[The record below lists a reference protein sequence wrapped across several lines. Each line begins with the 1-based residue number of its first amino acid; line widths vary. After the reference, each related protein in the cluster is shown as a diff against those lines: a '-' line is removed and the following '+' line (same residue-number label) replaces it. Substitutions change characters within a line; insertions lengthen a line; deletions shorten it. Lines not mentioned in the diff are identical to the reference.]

1 MGVTGVGVT
10 GMGSDGDDGQAP
22 PEGIGTGARRVGEFP
37 SRCAAALTGLFA
49 LAALAALGTTAEAA
63 SGWYVSGGVS
73 GQIVDDL
80 RANTSAATGAPTP
93 ATLDF
98 DAGLG
103 ANASV
108 GYSFDSNDWAAGGSI
123 LRIETELLF
132 KVDDT
137 DTVTV
142 TGAGSFDGTGDVSA
156 FGVMANAW
164 YELHTGWAWRP
175 YLGAGVGI
183 ANISLNNVG
192 FRPAGAGADLGVVDD
207 DDWVFAYQFGAG
219 ISYELSAHTI
229 LGLEYRM
236 FATTDAEL
244 VNATGTSF
252 DADYLSHNVG
262 LFIRFLF

>member
-1 MGVTGVGVT
+1 MTGVGVT
-10 GMGSDGDDGQAP
+10 GLNSDRGDGQAP
-22 PEGIGTGARRVGEFP
+22 PERVGTGARRVGEFL
-37 SRCAAALTGLFA
+37 SRCAAALPGLFA
-49 LAALAALGTTAEAA
+49 LAALAALGTAAEAA

-73 GQIVDDL
+73 GQIIDDWP
-80 RANTSAATGAPTP
+80 ANTSAITGAPTP

-103 ANASV
+103 ANGSL
-108 GYSFDSNDWAAGGSI
+108 GYSFDSNGWVAGGSI
-123 LRIETELLF
+123 LRIEAEALF

-183 ANISLNNVG
+183 ANLSLNNVG
-192 FRPAGAGADLGVVDD
+192 LRPAAGADLGVVDD
-207 DDWVFAYQFGAG
+207 DDWVFAYQVGAG
-219 ISYELSAHTI
+219 ISYELSAKTI

-252 DADYLSHNVG
+252 DADYLSHNIG

>member
-1 MGVTGVGVT
+1 MG
-10 GMGSDGDDGQAP
+10 
-22 PEGIGTGARRVGEFP
+22 
-37 SRCAAALTGLFA
+37 LTGLNSDRGRGQA
-49 LAALAALGTTAEAA
+49 VPERVATAAEAA

-73 GQIVDDL
+73 GQIVDDW
-80 RANTSAATGAPTP
+80 RVNTSAVTGVPTP

-123 LRIETELLF
+123 LRIEAEALF

-183 ANISLNNVG
+183 ANISLNSVG
-192 FRPAGAGADLGVVDD
+192 LRPAAGAGADVGMVDD

-219 ISYELSAHTI
+219 ISYELSAKTI
-229 LGLEYRM
+229 VGVEYRM